1 MTDDA
6 SDRVPDLLVEQ
17 LVLGELSDADAAAVR
32 ARLGNAADERI
43 AQIDASNL
51 ALLEKNPPERMA
63 AQIQQRLRA
72 LPDAPAEE
80 PARWGWWVGGGLL
93 AAAAAAVLVVA
104 LPGDDAPTEPPGE
117 QVAVVQP
124 PDVVRAKGDPAI
136 VLHKQI
142 DGRAELLA
150 PGANVSP
157 GDAIRVAYRAAG
169 ASHGV
174 LVSLDGA
181 GAATLHFPETAGE
194 STALTQTGNQALHT
208 FDLDDAPDFE
218 RFFFVTADAPLDVDA
233 VMKATEALGEEP
245 KAGTARLQL
254 REPTWSVAE
263 FPLVRVPAP

>member
-32 ARLGNAADERI
+32 ARLGATADARI
-43 AQIDASNL
+43 AEVEASNV

-63 AQIQQRLRA
+63 AQIHQRLRA
-72 LPDAPAEE
+72 LPDAPAEQ

-93 AAAAAAVLVVA
+93 AAAAAAVLVVV
-104 LPGDDAPTEPPGE
+104 LPGDEGPTEPPGE

-124 PDVVRAKGDPAI
+124 PDVVRSKGDPAI
-136 VLHKQI
+136 VLHKQVE
-142 DGRAELLA
+142 GRGELLA
-150 PGANVSP
+150 PGATVSP
-157 GDAIRVAYRAAG
+157 GDAIRVAYRASG
-169 ASHGV
+169 AAYGV

-194 STALTQTGNQALHT
+194 PTALVQTGNQALHT

-233 VMKATEALGEEP
+233 VMQATEALGKNP
-245 KAGTARLQL
+245 KANSAALQL
-254 REPTWSVAE
+254 SEPTWSVAE
-263 FPLVRVPAP
+263 FPLVRVATP